1 MRYKLLIGGAV
12 IAGLLLLIQVFGV
25 FGVSPWAAR
34 GQSTPMASATS
45 APDKQAQTNARATQA
60 AAARATSEA
69 VLTGVPLIGAPTPS
83 RAGLVA
89 ATPANAPRRLAVLP
103 TVTPLPDGGLPPL
116 LNGLPLEMV
125 IVLPDEVRA
134 NVRQI
139 YARGQAL
146 GRNPRAFAK
155 VGDSTMLWPIFLAH
169 FDWGNYRLGN
179 FALLQRTITRF
190 AGFFARESLAV
201 RKGMHSWDQLDPAQA
216 DSASCL
222 PGEGPLHCELRITNA
237 SFALI
242 RLGANDSLT
251 PGQFEPAM
259 RRIFE
264 TCIAQGVVPIVG
276 TKPDHYEGPENTIN
290 RMIRRLAAEYRIPL
304 WDFDLLAETVP
315 GRGLQPDGLHL
326 VEGGVN
332 DYTTATAIQFIGP
345 LADLSA
351 LLILDAASQ
360 AAQGQ

>member
-1 MRYKLLIGGAV
+1 LIVAAMIIGVVLVVQA
-12 IAGLLLLIQVFGV
+12 LGV
-25 FGVSPWAAR
+25 FGASPWADRSQA
-34 GQSTPMASATS
+34 TPNISATT
-45 APDKQAQTNARATQA
+45 AADRGVQNNVRATQA
-60 AAARATSEA
+60 AAARATTEA
-69 VLTGVPLIGAPTPS
+69 VLATIPVIGTPTPAPTGP
-83 RAGLVA
+83 AA
-89 ATPANAPRRLAVLP
+89 ATPAIALRRTAVLP

-125 IVLPDEVRA
+125 IVMPDDVGQHVRE
-134 NVRQI
+134 I
-139 YARGQAL
+139 YARGQAA

-155 VGDSTMLWPIFLAH
+155 VGDSTMLWPIFLAS
-169 FDWGNYRLGN
+169 FDWGNYWLGN
-179 FALLQRTITRF
+179 FAPLQRTITRF

-216 DSASCL
+216 DPAFCL
-222 PGEGPLHCELRITNA
+222 SGEGPLTCELRITNA

-264 TCIAQGVVPIVG
+264 TCIGQGVVPIVG

-290 RMIRRLAAEYRIPL
+290 QMIRRLAAEYRIPL

-332 DYTTATAIQFIGP
+332 DYTIAKAIRFIGP